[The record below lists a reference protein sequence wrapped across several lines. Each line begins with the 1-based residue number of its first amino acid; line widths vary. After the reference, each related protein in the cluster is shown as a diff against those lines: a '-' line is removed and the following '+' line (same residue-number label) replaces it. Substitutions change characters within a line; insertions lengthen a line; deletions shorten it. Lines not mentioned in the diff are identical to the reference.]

1 MDTAQV
7 VDTFFGHWV
16 PHGSSAVNFQ
26 WIDNKVDVRWI
37 NWDYSVCS
45 EELLISGECVPF
57 FDSEGGIL
65 LTIGYVVTVLVFLP
79 MALMD
84 LKVSVSYDGFII
96 EHLEQIYHTCSTYR
110 SSMKCSSF
118 FIFRKMPLCK

>member
-1 MDTAQV
+1 MVDTAQV

-16 PHGSSAVNFQ
+16 PNGSSAVSFQ

-57 FDSEGGIL
+57 SDTEGGIL
-65 LTIGYVVTVLVFLP
+65 LTIGYVVTLMIFLP

-84 LKVSVSYDGFII
+84 LKVSVLYDRYMI
-96 EHLEQIYHTCSTYR
+96 EHVIQFGTNLLHV
-110 SSMKCSSF
+110 
-118 FIFRKMPLCK
+118 